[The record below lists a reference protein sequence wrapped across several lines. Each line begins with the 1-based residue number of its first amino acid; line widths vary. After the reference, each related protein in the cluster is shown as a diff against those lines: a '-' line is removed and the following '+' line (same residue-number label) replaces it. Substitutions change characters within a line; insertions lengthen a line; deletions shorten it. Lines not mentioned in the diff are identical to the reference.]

1 MRKVFLFVLLVLFIS
16 SGCSSYS
23 IVSSKL
29 NQQIKIDGKLNDWN
43 GKLKY
48 FKDEKMAVGVLND
61 PDNLYISLSTADKG
75 NIIKILKM
83 GFTIW
88 FEPGNEKGETIG
100 IQYPIKKERAMP
112 ERFVKSNRNP
122 YGSKIIEKMI
132 NNIRLNN
139 SEYLVFNDDSFP
151 LGAYSLTDKNG
162 VKIGLGYNTGRL
174 VYELKIPNR
183 AGKYFPL
190 NLTALDNNNLMLK
203 FSTSKPEKPLREN
216 VSASPRIGKGSR
228 TGGMRRGRRRRPQAR
243 NSAFTDPIE
252 FEVKV
257 TLSR

>member
-1 MRKVFLFVLLVLFIS
+1 MKKMSVFAFFVLFIF

-23 IVSSKL
+23 IVSQKL

-48 FKDEKMAVGVLND
+48 FKDEKIAVGVLND
-61 PDNLYISLSTADKG
+61 PNNLYLSLSTADKG

-100 IQYPIKKERAMP
+100 IQYPIKKERATP

-122 YGSKIIEKMI
+122 SGGKIIEKMI
-132 NNIRLNN
+132 NNIKLNN
-139 SEYLVFNDDSFP
+139 SEYLVINDDNFP

-162 VKIGLGYNTGRL
+162 VKIGLGYNAGRL

-190 NLTALDNNNLMLK
+190 NLTALDNNILRIK
-203 FSTSKPEKPLREN
+203 FSTSKPEKPLREK

-228 TGGMRRGRRRRPQAR
+228 TGGMRRGRRQSPQAR
-243 NSAFTDPIE
+243 NAGFTDPIE